1 MCHFLPQRFNLRQVE
16 AGLKTLFITISEGQE
31 KCCASGAYIGGL
43 INLGEDVY
51 SYKAEL
57 PKNFLFENQ
66 D

>member
-1 MCHFLPQRFNLRQVE
+1 MCHFLLQSFIRPVYE
-16 AGLKTLFITISEGQE
+16 VGLKTLFITISEGQE

-43 INLGEDVY
+43 INLGEEVY
-51 SYKAEL
+51 SYNAEL